1 MVVLGRYTMSRNVRH
16 IIAVLLLLVF
26 SSVSFAVSPMVRV
39 KDVARVYEARPN
51 QLMGFGLVVGLR
63 NTGDS
68 AQSVFTQRALTNLL
82 AKLGIAQNAEM
93 FKSRN
98 VAAVMVTAE
107 LPPFMKPGQK
117 IDIVVSSMG
126 DASSLKGGTLLQTPL
141 QGADGKIY
149 AVCQGQV
156 VVAVEQQN
164 AQGMDVTNRS
174 QPTVG
179 RVMDGAMVEKEVP
192 AQFDKTGFLTL
203 VLGRADFTTAAR
215 LSYALESAGIVG
227 SQALDAATVQIPI
240 PEEEKERIVDF
251 VSRVEDVQLI
261 PDSVAKVVVNQRTG
275 TIVIGENVRLSPVAI
290 SHGDIEVKV
299 TETKESAVA
308 AEDELALFE
317 EAVTENVKKEGEKEV
332 KLVKLQA
339 GTSLSSLVKA
349 LNSVGTSP
357 RDLVAILQALKSS
370 GALAAELEVI

>member
-1 MVVLGRYTMSRNVRH
+1 MSRNVRH